1 MTRRPRLLSFAGLG
15 PLALALA
22 LGGAACGNVAKND
35 SIKKANSGVRA
46 LGSRQLETAINDL
59 KEAVRLYKEN
69 HSAWFH
75 LGEAYRLK
83 KNWTEAVNA
92 YSNAVQLK
100 ASDVMYRL
108 RLGASMYEAAV
119 DKARQQEAARLQKKP
134 EEVNPDLH
142 NVNFDQALQHLEA
155 SIAKEPRLYNAH
167 YYIGKIYLNQAKP
180 QQAAES
186 FTKAITA
193 YPRFQAPY
201 VALVNLYR
209 QWDYPELAAQVAAQ
223 GIEYVKGAEDKAELY
238 EGQGMAYFDKGDDA
252 KAIDSFSRAIEL
264 NKDAF
269 RSRFQRGMARFRKG
283 ELKSADQDFDDYLKV
298 AGPSQATFKAI
309 AQKKRNEIMMKLQPG
324 PTPPP
329 PAPPKRNG

>member
-1 MTRRPRLLSFAGLG
+1 MTRRLRPLFAALTLS
-15 PLALALA
+15 LA
-22 LGGAACGNVAKND
+22 LGGAACGNAARND
-35 SIKKANSGVRA
+35 SIKKANAGVRA
-46 LGSRQLETAINDL
+46 LTSRNLEVAVNEF

-69 HSAWFH
+69 HAAWFQ

-100 ASDVMYRL
+100 ASDVMYQL

-119 DKARQQEAARLQKKP
+119 DKARTEEANRLGKKA

-155 SIAKEPRLYNAH
+155 AVKGNSGLYNA
-167 YYIGKIYLNQAKP
+167 YYYMAKIYMNQGKP
-180 QQAAES
+180 QQAADA

-201 VALVNLYR
+201 IALVNLYR
-209 QWDYPELAAQVAAQ
+209 QWDYTEQAIQVAAQ
-223 GIEYVKGAEDKAELY
+223 GIEYVIGNEDKSELY
-238 EGQGMAYFDKGDDA
+238 EAQGMAYFDKGDDA
-252 KAIDSFSRAIEL
+252 KAIESFSKAIEL

-269 RSRFQRGMARFRKG
+269 RSRFQRGMAKFRKG
-283 ELKSADQDFDDYLKV
+283 DFKSADQDFDDYLKV
-298 AGPSQATFKAI
+298 AGPSQASFKAI
-309 AQKKRNEIMMKLQPG
+309 AQKKRNEIMMKLQPA
-324 PTPPP
+324 PSAP
-329 PAPPKRNG
+329 PAGAPKRNG

>member
-1 MTRRPRLLSFAGLG
+1 MARRRNIMA
-15 PLALALA
+15 ALA
-22 LGGAACGNVAKND
+22 LGLGLITASGGAGCGNAARTD
-35 SIKKANSGVRA
+35 SIKKANLGARA
-46 LGSRQLETAINDL
+46 LSNKQLDTAINEF

-75 LGEAYRLK
+75 LGEAYRYK
-83 KNWTEAVNA
+83 KVWAEAVNA

-100 ASDVMYRL
+100 GSDVMYRL

-119 DKARQQEAARLQKKP
+119 EKARADEAARLQKKP

-142 NVNFDQALQHLEA
+142 AVNFDQALTNLEA
-155 SIAKEPRLYNAH
+155 AVKGNAGLYNAH
-167 YYIGKIYLNQAKP
+167 YYMAKIYLNQGKP
-180 QQAAES
+180 QQAAEA

-209 QWDYPELAAQVAAQ
+209 QWDYTEQAIQVAAQ
-223 GIEYVKGAEDKAELY
+223 GIEYVKGNEDKSELY

-252 KAIDSFSRAIEL
+252 KAIEAFGKAIEL

-269 RSRFQRGMARFRKG
+269 RSRFQRGMAYFRRN
-283 ELKSADQDFDDYLKV
+283 ELKSADADFETYMKV

-309 AQKKRNEIMMKLQPG
+309 AQKKRFEIMSKLAPPPSG
-324 PTPPP
+324 PP
-329 PAPPKRNG
+329 PAAPKKKPA

>member
-1 MTRRPRLLSFAGLG
+1 MTRRPGSISVAALVFASVV
-15 PLALALA
+15 ALVV
-22 LGGAACGNVAKND
+22 GGAGCGNAARND
-35 SIKKANSGVRA
+35 SIKRANAGVRA
-46 LGSRQLETAINDL
+46 LGSRSLETAINEL
-59 KEAVRLYKEN
+59 KESVRLYKEN

-92 YSNAVQLK
+92 YSTAVQLRS
-100 ASDVMYRL
+100 SDVMYQL

-119 DKARQQEAARLQKKP
+119 EKARQDEATRLQKKP

-142 NVNFDQALQHLEA
+142 NVNFEQALQHLEA
-155 SIAKEPRLYNAH
+155 AVKGNAGLYNAH
-167 YYIGKIYLNQAKP
+167 YYIAKIYLNQGKP
-180 QQAAES
+180 QQAAEA

-209 QWDYPELAAQVAAQ
+209 QWDYTEQAIQVAAQ

-238 EGQGMAYFDKGDDA
+238 EAQGMAYFDKGDDA
-252 KAIDSFSRAIEL
+252 KAIDSFSKAIEL

-269 RSRFQRGMARFRKG
+269 RSRFQRGMAKFRKG
-283 ELKSADQDFDDYLKV
+283 DLKSADSDFEDYLKV
-298 AGPSQATFKAI
+298 AGPSQAAFKAI
-309 AQKKRNEIMMKLQPG
+309 AQKKRNEIMMRLAPA
-324 PTPPP
+324 PTAP
-329 PAPPKRNG
+329 PAGAPRRG